1 MKLNELAEKY
11 ILLRDK
17 KSQLKAEYE
26 GKVAELQAMMDKI
39 EAVLL
44 KTFDEAGIESVK
56 TAAGTAYRSTRTQ
69 ASVADWD
76 VFLAFIQQ
84 QGAWEMLERRCSKS
98 AVEQYKSA
106 NDDLPPGLNWREER
120 VVNIRRSS

>member
-11 ILLRDK
+11 IVLRDRK
-17 KSQLKAEYE
+17 AQLKAEYD
-26 GKVAELQAMMDKI
+26 GKVAELDSVMDKI

-44 KTFDEAGIESVK
+44 RTFDEAGIESVK
-56 TAAGTAYRSTRTQ
+56 TAAGTAYRSLRTQ

-76 VFLAFIQQ
+76 AFFNFVKEN
-84 QGAWEMLERRCSKS
+84 GAWEMLERRCSKS

-120 VVNIRRSS
+120 VVNIRRS

>member
-11 ILLRDK
+11 IVLRDRK
-17 KSQLKAEYE
+17 AQLKSEYD
-26 GKVAELQAMMDKI
+26 GKVAELDSVMDKI

-44 KTFDEAGIESVK
+44 RTFDEAGIESVK
-56 TAAGTAYRSTRTQ
+56 TSAGTAYRSLRTQ

-76 VFLAFIQQ
+76 AFFNFVKEN
-84 QGAWEMLERRCSKS
+84 GAWEMLERRCSKS
-98 AVEQYKSA
+98 AVEQYRST

-120 VVNIRRSS
+120 VVNIRRS

>member
-11 ILLRDK
+11 ILLRDR
-17 KSQLKAEYE
+17 KSQIKAKYE
-26 GKVAELQAMMDKI
+26 AEAAEVQAVMDKI

-76 VFLAFIQQ
+76 AFLSFVQQ
-84 QGAWEMLERRCSKS
+84 HGAWEMLERRCSKS
-98 AVEQYKSA
+98 AVEQFKSA

>member
-11 ILLRDK
+11 IILRDK
-17 KSQLKAEYE
+17 KSQLKADYE
-26 GKVAELQAMMDKI
+26 GKVAELQSVMDKI

-44 KTFDEAGIESVK
+44 KTFEESGIESVK
-56 TAAGTAYRSTRTQ
+56 TSAGTAYRSTRTQ

-76 VFLAFIQQ
+76 AFF
-84 QGAWEMLERRCSKS
+84 GFVKENESWEMLERRCSKA
-98 AVEQYKSA
+98 AVEQYRAA

>member
-11 ILLRDK
+11 IILRDK
-17 KSQLKAEYE
+17 KSQLKAEYD
-26 GKVAELQAMMDKI
+26 GKVAELESVMDKI

-56 TAAGTAYRSTRTQ
+56 TAAGTAYRSIRTQ

-76 VFLAFIQQ
+76 AFF
-84 QGAWEMLERRCSKS
+84 GFVKLNEAWEMLERRCSKS